1 MNEQDRLLSS
11 IKAKEQREY
20 EEYKNIRIQAR
31 ELDTIKRNVDQLLS
45 VPPKEERGKNQER
58 G

>member
-31 ELDTIKRNVDQLLS
+31 ELDTIKRNVDSLLS
-45 VPPKEERGKNQER
+45 VPKQEEKTHVEQRE
-58 G
+58 